1 MRHLTIR
8 NVPTDLGKALE
19 KEKKRRGASL
29 NQTVLDVLREGLGVG
44 PGASRSNGLGRLAG
58 TWTEAERKR
67 FDASVAVVEQID
79 ADLWR

>member
-44 PGASRSNGLGRLAG
+44 PGARRSNGLRRLAG
-58 TWTEAERKR
+58 TWTEDERKR
-67 FDASVAVVEQID
+67 FDASLAVVEQID
-79 ADLWR
+79 EDLWR

>member
-19 KEKKRRGASL
+19 REKKRRGASL
-29 NQTVLDVLREGLGVG
+29 NQTVLDVLRESLGVG

-58 TWTEAERKR
+58 TWSEAERKR
-67 FDASVAVVEQID
+67 FDAGLAVVEQID
-79 ADLWR
+79 EDLWR

>member
-58 TWTEAERKR
+58 TWTEDERKR
-67 FDASVAVVEQID
+67 FDASLAVVEQID
-79 ADLWR
+79 EDLWR